1 MTDYRP
7 TSKPR
12 SERAHERKGALTC
25 RVLGDKLA
33 FVTRSALH
41 HSKYADLPQ
50 GAGPLPTT
58 EEACSSVAIRQE

>member
-50 GAGPLPTT
+50 GTGSFRANG
-58 EEACSSVAIRQE
+58 EASSSIAIWHE